1 MVELLFQYE
10 KIDGDQFKAVMDGT
24 YEAPAAKPEEV
35 APEAQGDAIPAA
47 FTRTIPVPGHWPLM
61 KPAATDVLCGGKQ
74 NRPERA
80 LAYGRGP

>member
-1 MVELLFQYE
+1 MVKVLF
-10 KIDGDQFKAVMDGT
+10 AVVMCVAAVRAEVMQLDGT
-24 YEAPAAKPEEV
+24 WQAEV